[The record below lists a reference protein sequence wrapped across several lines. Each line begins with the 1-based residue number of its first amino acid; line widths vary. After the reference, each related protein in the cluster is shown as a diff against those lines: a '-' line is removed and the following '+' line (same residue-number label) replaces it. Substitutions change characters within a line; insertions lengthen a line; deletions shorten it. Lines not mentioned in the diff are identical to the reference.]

1 MGKRIF
7 FLFVFLSLPQ
17 LISALV
23 AKSDAEV
30 IIHERVINRLLQKI
44 GTISGEA
51 DYKVL
56 FVSGKYQWTMDH
68 AAIHLLKD
76 SAFFEADLKVETGF
90 NSYSN
95 KVIGKLSIKYLP
107 EKNKISIRLVDA
119 PFPIVLKVFG
129 QEFNLKTI
137 QLEEYFPD
145 DFLFDGPGSIQ
156 TDFSMTMPDQKVRVF
171 RGYSKKHQLLIEKE
185 LIRMLAE
192 IDFQEVPPL
201 KKN

>member
-1 MGKRIF
+1 
-7 FLFVFLSLPQ
+7 
-17 LISALV
+17 
-23 AKSDAEV
+23 
-30 IIHERVINRLLQKI
+30 
-44 GTISGEA
+44 
-51 DYKVL
+51 
-56 FVSGKYQWTMDH
+56 
-68 AAIHLLKD
+68 
-76 SAFFEADLKVETGF
+76 
-90 NSYSN
+90 
-95 KVIGKLSIKYLP
+95 
-107 EKNKISIRLVDA
+107 VDA